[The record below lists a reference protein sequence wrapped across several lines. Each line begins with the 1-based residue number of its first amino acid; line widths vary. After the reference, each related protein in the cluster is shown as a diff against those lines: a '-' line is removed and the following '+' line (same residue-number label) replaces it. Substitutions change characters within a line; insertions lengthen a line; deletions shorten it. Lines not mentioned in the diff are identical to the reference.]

1 MATNIHLVTR
11 RMPAPAGRFA
21 VVRDVLIV
29 AVCLALVVNFLVQLW
44 HARPVDEPDGRLEA
58 PAQRAP

>member
-1 MATNIHLVTR
+1 
-11 RMPAPAGRFA
+11 MPAPAGRFA